1 MRLSYFIFI
10 FCTISYILNAQ
21 SEDEN
26 ERLDSLFIKEVQDN
40 KNPDKVLHAEPLFI
54 DLIRDL
60 GARRG
65 EKEWN
70 IGFGLTDKNNFDEF
84 LTLIEY
90 EWAPVNRLGFEVE
103 LPFSFYQKNATGEKP
118 ENRLNSIKLAT
129 QYSFFV
135 SEKLKSSLALGYIHE
150 FELNSFNNYGSEY
163 LFIYW

>member
-1 MRLSYFIFI
+1 MRLCYFIFI
-10 FCTISYILNAQ
+10 LFTVSNILNAQ

-90 EWAPVNRLGFEVE
+90 EWAPVNRL
-103 LPFSFYQKNATGEKP
+103 
-118 ENRLNSIKLAT
+118 
-129 QYSFFV
+129 
-135 SEKLKSSLALGYIHE
+135 
-150 FELNSFNNYGSEY
+150 
-163 LFIYW
+163 